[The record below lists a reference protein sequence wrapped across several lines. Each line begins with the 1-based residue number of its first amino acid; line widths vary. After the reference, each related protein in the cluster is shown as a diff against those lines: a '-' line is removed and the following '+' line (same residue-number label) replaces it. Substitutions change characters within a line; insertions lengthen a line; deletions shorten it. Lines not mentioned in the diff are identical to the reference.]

1 LFRVDTRLA
10 TIARSAKLSG
20 PLRRVSMNTVGASM
34 IFLVAFILAA
44 VSCGDPLWGSD
55 ERGALRQ
62 PALDVP
68 YEPSSYGIAEE
79 MLKMADVTSRDL
91 VYDLGCG
98 DGRIVIMAA
107 KERGARGV
115 GVDIDPVRIKESRE
129 NAEAAG
135 VGHLVRFF
143 EHDLFD
149 TDITSATVVMIY
161 LYPDV
166 NLKLRPKLLTDLRPG
181 SRIVSSTYTMEEWE
195 PDATQ
200 RVEGHDLYFFVVPAN
215 ATGTWQW
222 VNRDRQ
228 RTSLHLTQKFQKVK
242 GSITFGEKT
251 YPIMNCSL
259 RGDTLRFS
267 VERRLRGRNE
277 ALSFE
282 GRISSNVIDGNVT
295 QGKTGRAK
303 SPWKAMRNGTTR
315 VSIAE

>member
-1 LFRVDTRLA
+1 
-10 TIARSAKLSG
+10 
-20 PLRRVSMNTVGASM
+20 MNTVGAGM

-129 NAEAAG
+129 NAE
-135 VGHLVRFF
+135 
-143 EHDLFD
+143 
-149 TDITSATVVMIY
+149 ATVVMIY

>member
-1 LFRVDTRLA
+1 MVNK
-10 TIARSAKLSG
+10 ARAGMIL
-20 PLRRVSMNTVGASM
+20 LVS
-34 IFLVAFILAA
+34 FILAA
-44 VSCGDPLWGSD
+44 VSCGDPLWGSA
-55 ERGALRQ
+55 EQGALRQ

-107 KERGARGV
+107 KERGARGI
-115 GVDIDPVRIKESRE
+115 GVDIDPVRIMESRE

-143 EHDLFD
+143 EHDLFT
-149 TDITSATVVMIY
+149 TDIRSATVVMIY

-181 SRIVSSTYTMEEWE
+181 SRVVSNTYTMEEWE

-215 ATGTWQW
+215 VTGTWQW

-228 RTSLHLTQKFQKVK
+228 RTSLHLAQKFQRVR
-242 GSITFGEKT
+242 GSITFGEET
-251 YPIMNCSL
+251 YPITNCSL
-259 RGDTLRFS
+259 RGDALRFS
-267 VERRLRGRNE
+267 VERRVRGSNE
-277 ALSFE
+277 TLSFE
-282 GRISSNVIDGNVT
+282 GRISGNTMEGNVT

-303 SPWKAMRNGTTR
+303 SRWKAMRNGATR